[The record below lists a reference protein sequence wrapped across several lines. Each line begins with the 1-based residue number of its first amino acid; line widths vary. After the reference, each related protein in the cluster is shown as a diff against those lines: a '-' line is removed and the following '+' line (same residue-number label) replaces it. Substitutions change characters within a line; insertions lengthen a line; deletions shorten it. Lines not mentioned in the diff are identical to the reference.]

1 IPASRILPLALTSR
15 WAMVASGTRKA
26 RAISAVVSPPSS
38 RRVSATWTP
47 GSSAGWQQ
55 VKIRRSR
62 SSRTAPSSAGSSR
75 AWTRAAWA
83 WRSARDASRRRRSM
97 ALLRAVVMIQPAG
110 LGGGPVAGQRCTAA
124 ANASWTASSA
134 TSMSPKGPAR
144 TDTARPYSAR
154 NTRSTSAAA
163 RAGTP
168 ASVLDLALERPHLD
182 GEGGRPGELAGP
194 GEGGVQVG
202 GLDDGEPADVL
213 LALGEGPVGG
223 EDLAAAGPH
232 HRGRARRVQPAGEHP
247 GPGRLELLVHR
258 VQVAVDPLQLLG
270 RESGPVGLVHA
281 EQVLLHRAGPPWVV
295 SGRPSGRWR

>member
-1 IPASRILPLALTSR
+1 MASAHRASRILPLARTRR

-38 RRVSATWTP
+38 RRVRATWTP
-47 GSSAGWQQ
+47 GSRAGWQQ

-62 SSRTAPSSAGSSR
+62 SSPTAPSSAGSSR
-75 AWTRAAWA
+75 AWRRAAWA

-97 ALLRAVVMIQPAG
+97 ARLRAVVMIHPAG
-110 LGGGPVAGQRCTAA
+110 LGGAPASGQRCTAV

-134 TSMSPKGPAR
+134 TSMSPKVPTR
-144 TDTARPYSAR
+144 TATARPYCSR
-154 NTRSTSAAA
+154 NTRSISAAA
-163 RAGTP
+163 RPGTP
-168 ASVLDLALERPHLD
+168 SSALDLAPERPDLD
-182 GEGGRPGELAGP
+182 REGGRPGQLAGP

-232 HRGRARRVQPAGEHP
+232 HRGRARRVQPAGEDP
-247 GPGRLELLVHR
+247 GPGRPELLVHR

-270 RESGPVGLVHA
+270 RGSGPV
-281 EQVLLHRAGPPWVV
+281 
-295 SGRPSGRWR
+295 

>member
-1 IPASRILPLALTSR
+1 
-15 WAMVASGTRKA
+15 MVASGTRKA

-134 TSMSPKGPAR
+134 TSMSPKVPTR

-182 GEGGRPGELAGP
+182 GEGGRPGEL
-194 GEGGVQVG
+194 
-202 GLDDGEPADVL
+202 ADVL

-270 RESGPVGLVHA
+270 RESGPVGLLHA